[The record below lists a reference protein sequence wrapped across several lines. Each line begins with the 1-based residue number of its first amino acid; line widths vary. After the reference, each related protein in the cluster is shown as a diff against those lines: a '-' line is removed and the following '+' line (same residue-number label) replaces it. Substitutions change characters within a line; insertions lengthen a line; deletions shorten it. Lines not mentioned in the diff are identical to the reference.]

1 MMTLYGRFL
10 LTIATAL
17 LLDWQVMLH
26 AQNPSGR
33 LAERFRELDT
43 DQNGVLSLTESGRE
57 KAVFD
62 EIDANKDGELT
73 LREVGD
79 YLRGGGKLRPITTP
93 NAPPK
98 EIVGEFTAAM
108 PVSLRSCRAA
118 TEYSRRSGG
127 HAVLVR
133 VAGATVYENYHN
145 GWSVEAAHRL
155 ASGTKS
161 FAGVAAA
168 VAVDEGLF
176 DFDDP
181 VSETIPQ
188 WKDDPRLSL
197 VTIRQLLSLTSGI
210 DPGDN
215 SIVLPYGQAIQ
226 ATAKHRPGTKF
237 EYGPNPFQ
245 VFGDLMR
252 RRVPPPNRSMLD
264 YLQQRVFEPIGLEI
278 GQWRQTRDGDP
289 HVPSGAFLTAR
300 EWAKFGELLRQ
311 GGRSESRQIV
321 RANLLKELLIGTKAN
336 PRYGMTFWLNIKGGV
351 GAGDDAASRSTTPTA
366 DSTPIE
372 DLFMAAGAGKQRL
385 YVIPSLQLTVV
396 RFGESQGRQYRDDVF
411 LKRLIVNR

>member
-10 LTIATAL
+10 LKMAVVL

-33 LAERFRELDT
+33 LAERFRELDA

-62 EIDANKDGELT
+62 EIDANKDGRLT
-73 LREVGD
+73 IREVGD

-93 NAPPK
+93 HAPPK
-98 EIVGEFTAAM
+98 EVVGEFTASM

-118 TEYSRRSGG
+118 ADYSRQSTG
-127 HAVLVR
+127 HAVLIMVD
-133 VAGATVYENYHN
+133 GATVYENYHN

-161 FAGVAAA
+161 FAGVAAT
-168 VAVDEGLF
+168 VAVGEGLF

-181 VSETIPQ
+181 VSETIAQ
-188 WKDDPRLSL
+188 WKDDPRLSR

-215 SIVLPYGQAIQ
+215 SVVLPYRQAIQ
-226 ATAKHRPGTKF
+226 SAAKHRPGTKF

-245 VFGDLMR
+245 VFGELMR
-252 RRVPPPNRSMLD
+252 RKVPPHNRSMLD
-264 YLQQRVFEPIGLEI
+264 YLQQRVFEPIDLEI

-289 HVPSGAFLTAR
+289 HVPSGAFLAAR

-311 GGRSESRQIV
+311 GGRWDSGQVV
-321 RANLLKELLIGTKAN
+321 RADLLKELLTGSKAN

-351 GAGDDAASRSTTPTA
+351 GAGDDAARASTTPTA
-366 DSTPIE
+366 DSIPIE

-385 YVIPSLQLTVV
+385 YVVPSLKLTVV
-396 RFGESQGRQYRDDVF
+396 RFGESLGRQYRDDVF
-411 LKRLIVNR
+411 LNRLIVNR